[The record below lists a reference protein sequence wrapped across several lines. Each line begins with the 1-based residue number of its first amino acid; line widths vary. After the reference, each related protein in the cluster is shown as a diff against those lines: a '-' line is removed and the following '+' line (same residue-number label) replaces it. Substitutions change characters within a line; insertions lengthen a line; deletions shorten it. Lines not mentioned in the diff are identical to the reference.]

1 MLPCSLQIIN
11 LENNQIIKIL
21 SNTFVQCQQLREI
34 NLKGNPMAPEVSA
47 PEYVFRPLRYLR
59 SVSID
64 WDEDGYERERIK
76 EILTFINQLV
86 IYWNPE

>member
-1 MLPCSLQIIN
+1 
-11 LENNQIIKIL
+11 
-21 SNTFVQCQQLREI
+21 
-34 NLKGNPMAPEVSA
+34 MAPEVSA

-76 EILTFINQLV
+76 EILTYYKSVRVHTKLLGKPTFRQK
-86 IYWNPE
+86 